1 MGLDQFPVDERAV
14 PRVRVPVDRLLQWKE
29 VAQDEVS
36 RALQTPHSWYHAFK
50 DKVRD
55 GYEPL
60 ADRPQLQA
68 FIRDVPDSC
77 DKNVLVRSTLFNVT
91 LDDLAYGLYHDTT
104 YDARCVMAHM
114 YEGTFLDGA
123 VLQVHE
129 RRCEH
134 DPLHFVGMKW
144 AALRS
149 PAAALITSR
158 DFVYFSYD
166 GSATDSHGHRV
177 LFRFLRSMPMDDIPV
192 EDQHLP
198 PLVRGKISNLNI
210 YRQNGAHVDVFTK
223 AMHSNAGNMPSWV
236 VTKTIAFM
244 FPGILNIETLADARA
259 LLAVGMARLN
269 PARVTHPVAALIPGL
284 VPGGAASN
292 QPLTAAQ
299 RAAAILAAPNVC
311 GVCFHKFR
319 VTRSKRRCQSCCR
332 EVCKRCTRRLWL
344 FDELKHLSETAVVA
358 LRFCL
363 NCMRFARHQVRESAG
378 AVAGLHCSQ
387 LSVTSNASSSSG
399 AVSSH
404 RSSRGGRA
412 IVLYQPE
419 SPTHASLDSYELT
432 LKLPSPASKDH
443 DRDLGRDRDSDS
455 FDQDSLDD
463 LGFGNVRSLYQR
475 MQNAHNPQDTDD
487 YSIAGSWDEGA
498 TPPRSQSQRARRIG
512 WSHATSAAAVRQR
525 EAMTRG
531 LNTRHK
537 SVPDLHALQDTHS
550 RGGERSV
557 EAAAAR
563 RPALSRART
572 VQDPRVAADLEAI
585 FRLQSELFQQ
595 PSAAPVEPRA
605 PHSVRE

>member
-14 PRVRVPVDRLLQWKE
+14 PRVRVPVARLHEWKE
-29 VAQDEVS
+29 VAQDEVA
-36 RALQTPHSWYHAFK
+36 RALQQPHSWYNAFK

-55 GYEPL
+55 GYELL

-68 FIRDVPDSC
+68 FLRDVPDSC

-123 VLQVHE
+123 VLQVQE
-129 RRCEH
+129 RRCEQ
-134 DPLHFVGMKW
+134 DPMRFVGMKW

-158 DFVYFSYD
+158 DFVYFSFD
-166 GSATDSHGHRV
+166 GTATDSQGHRV

-223 AMHSNAGNMPSWV
+223 AMHSNAGAMPSWV

-284 VPGGAASN
+284 MPGSAVSN
-292 QPLTAAQ
+292 QPMTAAQ
-299 RAAAILAAPNVC
+299 RAAVILAAPNVC

-344 FDELKHLSETAVVA
+344 YDELKHLSDIAVVA
-358 LRFCL
+358 LRFCV
-363 NCMRFARHQVRESAG
+363 NCMRFARHQVRESGG
-378 AVAGLHCSQ
+378 ASPLACSQ
-387 LSVTSNASSSSG
+387 LSLTSNASCSSG

-404 RSSRGGRA
+404 SSRGGRA

-432 LKLPSPASKDH
+432 LKLPPPASDDH
-443 DRDLGRDRDSDS
+443 KSDS
-455 FDQDSLDD
+455 FDQDALDD
-463 LGFGNVRSLYQR
+463 RGFGNVRSLFQ
-475 MQNAHNPQDTDD
+475 QLQSAQNPQDTDD
-487 YSIAGSWDEGA
+487 YSIAGSWDDGP
-498 TPPRSQSQRARRIG
+498 TLQRSQSQRSRKIG

-525 EAMTRG
+525 QSSSSRG
-531 LNTRHK
+531 LNARHK
-537 SVPDLHALQDTHS
+537 SVPDLHALHTTS
-550 RGGERSV
+550 ARGTDSGEPSL
-557 EAAAAR
+557 ESAAAR

-572 VQDPRVAADLEAI
+572 VQDPRVAADLETI

-595 PSAAPVEPRA
+595 PAARQAGQEAYNTR
-605 PHSVRE
+605 